1 MSGMNVSVIGRI
13 SVRPKARF
21 QRAESTLLFR
31 SSNCIEIVRMALSLT
46 FLTRFL
52 ANSSISSCAIIDL
65 STEFLSPRYYISG
78 SKALFGAKISAR
90 DVVKVRKD

>member
-1 MSGMNVSVIGRI
+1 
-13 SVRPKARF
+13 
-21 QRAESTLLFR
+21 
-31 SSNCIEIVRMALSLT
+31 MALSLT

-78 SKALFGAKISAR
+78 LKLLFGAMISAR
-90 DVVKVRKD
+90 DVVKVRKEKSGIVCVAELEATDQSPPR